1 MSKRRVGVT
10 IVLLVVVAV
19 FGFGA
24 FKLVQFWQWRESK
37 REDRVGYRIVVKSDG
52 ASNIVLRVPAPYKDG
67 KPMVEL
73 IDNLAQRKDVS
84 NVVTIEE
91 EKLTMRSVD
100 TEYGQMLEIG
110 IEELKGRL
118 WLEGLVIDKK
128 HQMVVLDDEGLNMWL
143 NPYYLDGK
151 KVPGASAK
159 RVQFG
164 GDGKRETR
172 IYASYDGE
180 PLYVEKIGLGIGEDT
195 LLGPRYFD
203 FYVSDFLLD
212 KKGWHNAQL
221 NEWGTTTY

>member
-1 MSKRRVGVT
+1 MSKRKIGVT
-10 IVLLVVVAV
+10 IVLLVIVAV

-52 ASNIVLRVPAPYKDG
+52 ARNIVLRVPAPYKDG
-67 KPMVEL
+67 KLMAEL
-73 IDNLAQRKDVS
+73 IDNLTQRKDVS
-84 NVVTIEE
+84 DVVTIEE
-91 EKLTMRSVD
+91 EKLTMRVVD

-110 IEELKGRL
+110 IEELNGRL
-118 WLEGLVIDKK
+118 WLEGLVVDKK
-128 HQMVVLDDEGLNMWL
+128 HRIVVLDDNGLNMWL
-143 NPYYLDGK
+143 NPYFFNGNK
-151 KVPGASAK
+151 IPNEGAK

-180 PLYVEKIGLGIGEDT
+180 PIYVEKIGLGIGEDT

-203 FYVSDFLLD
+203 FYVIDLSLD
-212 KKGWHNAQL
+212 KEGWQKAQL